1 MRSFIASRRRGAL
14 LLTLLLAL
22 ALAVT
27 VTVIARGGEAAP
39 AAANIVK
46 GPHFIDVETPGVL
59 TFENGDCFRDP
70 AVNEALGEPRLNTTG
85 CVGAENE
92 VFTFV
97 TLEEG
102 PWQGARV
109 AREATA
115 LCEQAFRELWGR
127 PGTGRARLD
136 VYPVL
141 PTERS
146 WTEQRDRNAMCVV
159 YSRLGSF
166 TVDPIT
172 EGAPE

>member
-14 LLTLLLAL
+14 LLSLLLVVTA
-22 ALAVT
+22 AVT
-27 VTVIARGGEAAP
+27 VTLVVRGGDSAP
-39 AAANIVK
+39 AAVNVVK
-46 GPHFIDVETPGVL
+46 GPHFIDAQTPGVL

-70 AVNEALGEPRLNTTG
+70 AINKALGEPRLNTTG

-97 TLEEG
+97 TLRDG
-102 PWQGARV
+102 PWDRARV
-109 AREATA
+109 TREGLV

-127 PGTGRARLD
+127 PGSGRARLD

-141 PTERS
+141 PTEQS
-146 WTEQRDRNAMCVV
+146 WHELRDRNAMCVV
-159 YSRLGSF
+159 YSHLGSF
-166 TVDPIT
+166 TIDPIT